1 MTFTGFLSSREKLT
15 PIPETFFSELLP
27 EIKHLGEIKII
38 LYAFW
43 FLNQQQEDMQYFS
56 LHELLA
62 DKILVASFSP
72 EPENNLTEALEQAV
86 QDHVFIKAAIEEE
99 ELYFPNTPRG
109 RAAVKAMRQ
118 GNWQPEPEMRQSTE
132 LRMERPNIFRLYEEN
147 IGPLTPLISELLQ
160 DADEGYPTGWI
171 EDAIRIAVEKNVRN
185 WRYIDAILKSW
196 QKEGRSE
203 KDRRNAQEDRRK
215 YIDGEYR
222 DIIEY

>member
-1 MTFTGFLSSREKLT
+1 MTFTGFQSSREKLT

-27 EIKHLGEIKII
+27 EIKHLGEMKII

-43 FLNQQQEDMQYFS
+43 FLNQQQAELQYFS
-56 LHELLA
+56 FEDLLS
-62 DKILVASFSP
+62 DKVLAASFSP
-72 EPENNLTEALEQAV
+72 EPEINLSEALEQAV
-86 QDHVFIKAAIEEE
+86 QDNVFIKAASEEV

-109 RAAVKAMRQ
+109 RAAVKAIHQ
-118 GNWQPEPEMRQSTE
+118 GNWQPDTKIRQSTA
-132 LRMERPNIFRLYEEN
+132 LRLERPNIFRLYEEN
-147 IGPLTPLISELLQ
+147 IGPLTPLMSEILQ
-160 DADEGYPTGWI
+160 DAEERFPAGWI
-171 EDAIRIAVEKNVRN
+171 EDAIQIAIEKNVRN

-196 QKEGRSE
+196 EKEGRSE